1 VAVTEIEHASGAS
14 FEQPEE
20 PGMSEESVIA
30 ALSMDNVRAHMEH
43 LCLEIPTRLAG
54 SDNARRA
61 AHYNADQL
69 KRHGIEST
77 VHDIPGLVSFPEATA
92 LRVLSPREE
101 AIEAFTCAHSVP
113 TGPDGFSGELVYVG
127 SGAEADYAGKDVAGR
142 IILAETSYHPA
153 RHEKLRIAA
162 GKGVSG
168 AVLMNWGGPDN
179 TAIPFG
185 SIKPAW
191 GNPTRETM
199 KSEMP
204 TMPAVGIARTAGLR
218 LVQMLEAGP
227 VRVRFHANVE
237 NAWRELQVT
246 SALIPGRT
254 DDFVLLGG
262 HQDSWF
268 GQAATDNAAG
278 NACIVEL
285 ARVLDAHRDQLRRGL
300 WCGFWT
306 AHETGTMVGSS
317 WFADH
322 HWDQL
327 REHLCGYVQIDQPAC
342 AGTTRWG
349 TGSTVQLR
357 RFHQAAEARHLGNM
371 EHYWHQMVKGGDA
384 SFMGLGIPA
393 MYGMGH
399 FTQEELQASG
409 LARLGWWHHSIE
421 CNMDKVDLDFLAKHL
436 EVYAAWLWE
445 LCTAPVLPLD
455 MVPAVDQIA
464 DRLAKLSEAGRSIN
478 LAATAETACHLQDVA
493 TRFDAVA
500 DQHRERYSSDPQ
512 MDDGPADALNAT
524 MKRVNRLLIPLA
536 LTYKGTYGHDPYG
549 YTPQQSMIPLLHDVP
564 LLATLPEGE
573 ERWML
578 ETELVRNRNRVSDT
592 LVDAARLLADGI
604 DSVTR

>member
-1 VAVTEIEHASGAS
+1 
-14 FEQPEE
+14 
-20 PGMSEESVIA
+20 MSEESVIA
-30 ALSMDNVRAHMEH
+30 ALSIDNVREHMQH
-43 LCLEIPTRLAG
+43 ICLQIPSRLAG
-54 SDNARRA
+54 TENARRA

-69 KRHGIEST
+69 ARHGVEAQ

-92 LRVLSPREE
+92 LHVLVPREE

-113 TGPDGFSGELVYVG
+113 TGPDGFGGELVYVR
-127 SGAEADYAGKDVAGR
+127 SGAEADYQGLDATGK

-162 GKGVSG
+162 GKGAIG
-168 AVLMNWGGPDN
+168 AVLMNWGGADN

-191 GNPTRETM
+191 GNPTRETVR
-199 KSEMP
+199 SEMP
-204 TMPAVGIARTAGLR
+204 TMPAVGIARTAGLH
-218 LVQMLEAGP
+218 LVEMLGSGP

-237 NAWRELQVT
+237 NAWRTLQVT
-246 SALIPGRT
+246 SGRVPSPLS

-285 ARVLDAHRDQLRRGL
+285 ARVLNAHRGELRRGL

-322 HWDQL
+322 YWDEL
-327 REHLCGYVQIDQPAC
+327 RDHACGYVQIDQPAC

-357 RFHQAAEARHLGNM
+357 RFHQDAEARHLGNM
-371 EHYWHQMVKGGDA
+371 EHYWHQLVKGGDA

-399 FTQEELQASG
+399 YTQAELKASG

-421 CNMDKVDLDFLAKHL
+421 CNMDKVDLDFLAVHL
-436 EVYAAWLWE
+436 KVYASYLWG
-445 LCTAPVLPLD
+445 LCTQPVLPLEIA
-455 MVPAVDQIA
+455 PAAEQLVV
-464 DRLAKLSEAGRSIN
+464 RLTALQEPGRAIG
-478 LAATAETACHLQDVA
+478 LGGTLDTAQRFLVAARD
-493 TRFDAVA
+493 FDAIAEHWRARYAA
-500 DQHRERYSSDPQ
+500 DPALSDE
-512 MDDGPADALNAT
+512 PAARLNEA
-524 MKRVNRLLIPLA
+524 MKRVNRLIIPLA
-536 LTYKGTYGHDPYG
+536 LTYKGVYGHDPYG
-549 YTPQQSMIPLLHDVP
+549 FTPQQSMIPVLHDVP
-564 LLATLPEGE
+564 LLADLSPGE

-578 ETELVRNRNRVSDT
+578 ETELVRNRNRVSDA
-592 LVDAARLLADGI
+592 LSDAAVVMREGVSGL
-604 DSVTR
+604 